1 MRTKN
6 DFCIILAGGVGRRL
20 WPCSRKAKPKQ
31 FLDLFGTGRTLLQ
44 TTYDRFARFVPKE
57 NIYVST
63 YREYVDLVHEQLPD
77 MQLEN
82 ILAEP
87 VQLST
92 APAVA
97 WATYHVAQRNM
108 EANMIVSPADQYI
121 VNEERFEEQM
131 SQGLDFVSQHDFFL
145 AMGAKAGEPNT
156 SYGYIQKGEETPQ
169 ENVFTVQ
176 SFTEKPDLDFAKI
189 FVESGEFLW
198 NTGLFLWNVRTMLN
212 HLDNLIPVMKQHMR
226 NSEGPL
232 SNEEELAFVERFYPS
247 NLHLSIDLVI
257 LERSRNVFV
266 QACDFGW
273 ADIGCWPE
281 VHELSKKDVDGNSLA
296 TSSKVMFSASRDNLV
311 SLPKGIAAVIHGLD
325 GYLVAQ
331 EGNTLLICPNNDPAL
346 VRRLANEAQM
356 QLGEEYM

>member
-6 DFCIILAGGVGRRL
+6 DFCIILAGGLGRRL
-20 WPCSRKAKPKQ
+20 WPCSRKAEPKQ
-31 FLDLFGTGRTLLQ
+31 FLDLFGTGRSLLQ
-44 TTYDRFARFVPKE
+44 CTYDRFARFIPRE

-63 YREYVDLVHEQLPD
+63 FRDYVDRVREQLPD
-77 MQLEN
+77 VLPEN

-97 WATYHVAQRNM
+97 WATYHVAQCNP

-121 VNEERFEEQM
+121 ANEERFEKQI
-131 SQGLDFVSQHDFFL
+131 SQGLDFVSQRDFFL
-145 AMGAKAGEPNT
+145 AIGARPGEPNT

-169 ENVFTVQ
+169 EHVYTVK
-176 SFTEKPDLDFAKI
+176 SFTEKPDKEFADI
-189 FVESGEFLW
+189 FVKSGEFVW
-198 NTGLFLWNVRTMLN
+198 NTGLFLWNVRTMRN
-212 HLDNLIPVMKQHMR
+212 HLDNLIPVMKQYMR
-226 NSEGPL
+226 NTGKPL

-257 LERSRNVFV
+257 LERSSNVFV
-266 QACDFGW
+266 QECDFGW

-281 VHELSKKDVDGNSLA
+281 VHELCAKDVDGNA
-296 TSSKVMFSASRDNLV
+296 CISSTKAMFSASRENLV
-311 SLPKGIAAVIHGLD
+311 SLPAGMAAVIHGLD
-325 GYLVAQ
+325 GYLIAQ
-331 EGNTLLICPNNDPAL
+331 QGNTLLICPNNDPAL